1 MPGEFLYPAYYFGLD
16 MQKHFFFCVG
26 HMGISVVAIA
36 FIIAACDTLFF
47 INVQHACGIFAAIG
61 LKLIRLGENEE
72 STEYQTDTDFRDL
85 RTCIARHS
93 RGIEFAELI
102 ESTYSI
108 TFSLITVVN
117 VIGMSLTGIQILIS
131 QDDLRATVKWIL
143 YFGVELIHLF
153 MECYIPQILMDHSI
167 NIRNTTG
174 ENGTIF
180 RRSHRSF

>member
-1 MPGEFLYPAYYFGLD
+1 M
-16 MQKHFFFCVG
+16 
-26 HMGISVVAIA
+26 
-36 FIIAACDTLFF
+36 
-47 INVQHACGIFAAIG
+47 IFR

-167 NIRNTTG
+167 NIRNSIYGGKWYNISSKSQKLLTLMMLRC
-174 ENGTIF
+174 NKPCKLTISKICNMSLQTF
-180 RRSHRSF
+180 VSVCRKTWSYFMVLRSFQ